1 MASGMIH
8 YVISKRVAKLVGIED
23 VERFLLGAVVAPD
36 ASSHADGSY
45 DKAHFQGW
53 LQDRTMKGIDFSR
66 FADKY
71 GDRFEADDFYL
82 GYWCH
87 LMEDAIW
94 VYDVVD
100 KYVRIH
106 TGEVK
111 KAYYQ
116 KGYRDYERLN
126 YLLLR
131 AYGLQS
137 PEFMNQEVPAE
148 EVRQDLV
155 EAMIESVKGY
165 FAVAPCKQEE
175 LELYTWEVITAYM
188 DKCVQ
193 VCAEEIEKWKMGKEN
208 RPAKQYYVKAYLNVK
223 EEKIP

>member
-1 MASGMIH
+1 VASGMIH

-36 ASSHADGSY
+36 ASSHSDGSY

-53 LQDRTMKGIDFSR
+53 LQDRTMKGIDFNR

-94 VYDVVD
+94 VHDVVD
-100 KYVRIH
+100 KYVRIY

-111 KAYYQ
+111 KTYYQ
-116 KGYRDYERLN
+116 KGYKDYERLN
-126 YLLLR
+126 YLLLQE
-131 AYGLQS
+131 YGLQS
-137 PEFMNQEVPAE
+137 FAFINREVSVE
-148 EVRQDLV
+148 EVRQELLTSV
-155 EAMIESVKGY
+155 IESMKGY
-165 FAVAPCKQEE
+165 FEAEPCKKEE
-175 LELYTWEVITAYM
+175 LELYTWEVITAYI
-188 DKCVQ
+188 DNCVQ
-193 VCAEEIEKWKMGKEN
+193 FCTEEIKKWRRGKEN
-208 RPAKQYYVKAYLNVK
+208 SQAEQYFVKA
-223 EEKIP
+223 

>member
-1 MASGMIH
+1 MASAMIH
-8 YVISKRVAKLVGIED
+8 YVISKRVAELTGIED

-45 DKAHFQGW
+45 DKAHFGG
-53 LQDRTMKGIDFSR
+53 LSAEGRRKGIDFNR

-71 GDRFEADDFYL
+71 GKRFEADAFYL

-94 VYDVVD
+94 CRDVVD
-100 KYVRIH
+100 KYVRIY

-116 KGYRDYERLN
+116 KGYNDYARLN
-126 YLLLR
+126 YLLLKE
-131 AYGLQS
+131 YGLQR
-137 PEFMNQEVPAE
+137 PEFENKEVPVE
-148 EVRQDLV
+148 EVCQDLLASV
-155 EAMIESVKGY
+155 IESVKGY
-165 FAVAPCKQEE
+165 FKAEPCKKDE
-175 LELYTWEVITAYM
+175 LELYTWEVITSYI

-193 VCAEEIEKWKMGKEN
+193 VCTEEIEKWKTGTEN
-208 RPAKQYYVKAYLNVK
+208 RQAEQYYVKA
-223 EEKIP
+223 

>member
-36 ASSHADGSY
+36 ASSHSDGSY

-53 LQDRTMKGIDFSR
+53 LQDRTMKGIDFNR

-94 VYDVVD
+94 FHDVVD
-100 KYVRIH
+100 KYVRIY

-111 KAYYQ
+111 KTYYQ
-116 KGYRDYERLN
+116 KGYKDYERLN
-126 YLLLR
+126 YLLLKE
-131 AYGLQS
+131 YGLQS
-137 PEFMNQEVPAE
+137 LTFLSRDVPVE

-155 EAMIESVKGY
+155 EAMIESVKSY
-165 FAVAPCKQEE
+165 FAVTSCKKEE
-175 LELYTWEVITAYM
+175 LELYTWEVITAYI
-188 DKCVQ
+188 DNCVQ
-193 VCAEEIEKWKMGKEN
+193 FCTEEIKKWRRGKEN
-208 RPAKQYYVKAYLNVK
+208 SQAEQYFVKA
-223 EEKIP
+223 

>member
-1 MASGMIH
+1 MASAMIH
-8 YVISKRVAKLVGIED
+8 YVISKRVAEIAGIED

-53 LQDRTMKGIDFSR
+53 SQEKSQKGIDFNR
-66 FADKY
+66 FVDKY
-71 GDRFEADDFYL
+71 EKRFEEDAFYL

-100 KYVRIH
+100 KYVRIY

-116 KGYRDYERLN
+116 KGYKDYERLN
-126 YLLLR
+126 YLLLKE
-131 AYGLQS
+131 YGLQS
-137 PEFMNQEVPAE
+137 LTFISREVPVE

-165 FAVAPCKQEE
+165 FAVVPCKQEE
-175 LELYTWEVITAYM
+175 LELYTWEVITAYI

-208 RPAKQYYVKAYLNVK
+208 RSAKQYYVKA
-223 EEKIP
+223 

>member
-8 YVISKRVAKLVGIED
+8 YVISKKVAELTGIED

-45 DKAHFQGW
+45 NKAHFQGW
-53 LQDRTMKGIDFSR
+53 LQDKSRKGIDFNR

-71 GDRFEADDFYL
+71 GKRFEEDAFYL

-94 VYDVVD
+94 VHDVVD
-100 KYVRIH
+100 KYVRIY

-116 KGYRDYERLN
+116 KGYNDYTRLN
-126 YLLLR
+126 YLLLEES
-131 AYGLQS
+131 GLQR
-137 PEFMNQEVPAE
+137 PEFENREVPVE
-148 EVRQDLV
+148 EVRQDLLV
-155 EAMIESVKGY
+155 SMIESVKGY
-165 FAVAPCKQEE
+165 FEAEPCKKEE
-175 LELYTWEVITAYM
+175 LELYSWEVITSYI
-188 DKCVQ
+188 DKCVR
-193 VCAEEIEKWKMGKEN
+193 VCAEEIEKWKSGKEN
-208 RPAKQYYVKAYLNVK
+208 RRAERYYVKA
-223 EEKIP
+223 

>member
-36 ASSHADGSY
+36 ASSHSDGSY

-53 LQDRTMKGIDFSR
+53 LQDRTMKGIDFNR

-94 VYDVVD
+94 VHDVVD
-100 KYVRIH
+100 KYVRIY

-111 KAYYQ
+111 KTYYQ
-116 KGYRDYERLN
+116 KGYKDYERLN
-126 YLLLR
+126 YLLLQE
-131 AYGLQS
+131 YGLQS
-137 PEFMNQEVPAE
+137 FAFINREVSVE
-148 EVRQDLV
+148 EVRQELLTSV
-155 EAMIESVKGY
+155 IESMKGY
-165 FAVAPCKQEE
+165 FEAEPCKKEE
-175 LELYTWEVITAYM
+175 LELYIWEVITAYI
-188 DKCVQ
+188 DNCVQ
-193 VCAEEIEKWKMGKEN
+193 FCTEEIKKWRRGKEN
-208 RPAKQYYVKAYLNVK
+208 SQAEQYFVKA
-223 EEKIP
+223 

>member
-1 MASGMIH
+1 VASGMIH

-36 ASSHADGSY
+36 ASSHSDGSY

-53 LQDRTMKGIDFSR
+53 LQDRTMKGIDFNR

-94 VYDVVD
+94 VHDVVD
-100 KYVRIH
+100 KYVRIY

-111 KAYYQ
+111 KTYYQ
-116 KGYRDYERLN
+116 KGYKDYERLN
-126 YLLLR
+126 YLLLQE
-131 AYGLQS
+131 YGLQS
-137 PEFMNQEVPAE
+137 FAFINREVSVE
-148 EVRQDLV
+148 EVRQELLTSV
-155 EAMIESVKGY
+155 IESMKGY
-165 FAVAPCKQEE
+165 FEAEPCKKEE
-175 LELYTWEVITAYM
+175 LELYIWEVITAYI
-188 DKCVQ
+188 DNCVQ
-193 VCAEEIEKWKMGKEN
+193 FCTEEIKKWRRGKEN
-208 RPAKQYYVKAYLNVK
+208 SQAEQYFVKA
-223 EEKIP
+223 

>member
-36 ASSHADGSY
+36 ASSHSDGSY

-53 LQDRTMKGIDFSR
+53 LQDRTMKGIDFNR

-94 VYDVVD
+94 FHDVVD
-100 KYVRIH
+100 KYVRIY

-111 KAYYQ
+111 KTYYQ
-116 KGYRDYERLN
+116 KGYKDYERLN
-126 YLLLR
+126 YLLLQE
-131 AYGLQS
+131 YGLQS
-137 PEFMNQEVPAE
+137 FAFINREVSVE
-148 EVRQDLV
+148 EVRQELLTSV
-155 EAMIESVKGY
+155 IESMKGY
-165 FAVAPCKQEE
+165 FEAEPCKKEE
-175 LELYTWEVITAYM
+175 LELYTWEVITAYI
-188 DKCVQ
+188 DNCVQ
-193 VCAEEIEKWKMGKEN
+193 FCTEEIKKWRRGKEN
-208 RPAKQYYVKAYLNVK
+208 SQAEQYFVKA
-223 EEKIP
+223 

>member
-36 ASSHADGSY
+36 ASSHSDGSY

-53 LQDRTMKGIDFSR
+53 LQDRTMKGIDFNR

-71 GDRFEADDFYL
+71 GDRFEEDAFYL

-94 VYDVVD
+94 VHEVVD
-100 KYVRIH
+100 KYVRIY

-116 KGYRDYERLN
+116 KGYKDYERLN
-126 YLLLR
+126 YLLLQE
-131 AYGLQS
+131 YGLQS
-137 PEFMNQEVPAE
+137 FVFINREVSVE
-148 EVRQDLV
+148 EVRQELLTSV
-155 EAMIESVKGY
+155 IESMKGY
-165 FAVAPCKQEE
+165 FEAEPCKKEE
-175 LELYTWEVITAYM
+175 LELYTWEVITAYI
-188 DKCVQ
+188 DKSVQ
-193 VCAEEIEKWKMGKEN
+193 FCTEEIKKWRRGTEN
-208 RPAKQYYVKAYLNVK
+208 TRAEQYYVKA
-223 EEKIP
+223 